1 MGLIQTARENQ
12 DPFTSV
18 RLRGDAGTGLNPD
31 QNKGQIIQKAQA
43 DLRQRQAD
51 RISGAPA
58 PPPPTRPPPQGINMN
73 MGAYGYGELPPPL
86 WAREPLAAPAPR
98 TKAMDEFEQSHQQS
112 GFNLGS
118 AYDEIQKGKADIA
131 NYKEQSLF
139 NNNATAWAK
148 KNPTQARILFENT
161 SGAGG
166 SSGSGGTGAMR
177 PGGAKATAAPLS
189 SYKAGPEALKAYG
202 SGPNGSAFFGM
213 FGMPGAYDTTA
224 VPEDNYTIYQEG
236 ASFAAERARQAAL
249 QKEYNEEESRWRA
262 KVKTAPGQQ
271 PMKKRELPN
280 QPTIKTLEGENTISS
295 LPKDYSQVYG
305 LGPGRR
311 PLATTNLGL
320 GNYRV

>member
-1 MGLIQTARENQ
+1 MRPSFSG
-12 DPFTSV
+12 
-18 RLRGDAGTGLNPD
+18 G
-31 QNKGQIIQKAQA
+31 KAK
-43 DLRQRQAD
+43 
-51 RISGAPA
+51 A
-58 PPPPTRPPPQGINMN
+58 PP
-73 MGAYGYGELPPPL
+73 L
-86 WAREPLAAPAPR
+86 
-98 TKAMDEFEQSHQQS
+98 
-112 GFNLGS
+112 S
-118 AYDEIQKGKADIA
+118 AYKA
-131 NYKEQSLF
+131 
-139 NNNATAWAK
+139 NADA
-148 KNPTQARILFENT
+148 I
-161 SGAGG
+161 
-166 SSGSGGTGAMR
+166 
-177 PGGAKATAAPLS
+177 
-189 SYKAGPEALKAYG
+189 KAYG